1 MEEKII
7 TALDYAK
14 REGAKSVK
22 ERIALICE
30 KICKMSAM
38 DTPMKGDPKGKPV
51 KAEIN
56 FGQWIAKCPDCNGAE
71 AVDPSEPIFYC
82 CSCGNFSQNGS
93 PRPVEFPPEK
103 ERKAIEKEVLKRPV
117 KVGMGTHYIERLT
130 MAIPMTLSKE
140 GLLSRSWKPGE
151 TLEEIKRQN
160 KPLGG
165 K

>member
-14 REGAKSVK
+14 REGAKTVK
-22 ERIALICE
+22 ERIALICA
-30 KICKMSAM
+30 KKLMQNVM
-38 DTPMKGDPKGKPV
+38 DTPVKGEPKGKPV

-71 AVDPSEPIFYC
+71 AVDPSEPILYC
-82 CSCGNFSQNGS
+82 FSCGNFSQNGS

-103 ERKAIEKEVLKRPV
+103 ERKAIEKEILKRPV
-117 KVGMGTHYIERLT
+117 KICGGTHYIERAIL
-130 MAIPMTLSKE
+130 AIPMVLSEE
-140 GLLSRSWKPGE
+140 GLLSRSWIPGE